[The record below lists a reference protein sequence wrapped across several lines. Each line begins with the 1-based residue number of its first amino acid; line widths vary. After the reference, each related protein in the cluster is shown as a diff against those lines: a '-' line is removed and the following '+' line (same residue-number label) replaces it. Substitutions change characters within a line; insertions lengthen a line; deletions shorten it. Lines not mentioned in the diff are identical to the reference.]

1 MPGPKSPTPSHERV
15 ALYHYA
21 VKSVDDFQ
29 QKMARGSGMGNV
41 KTLDF
46 LRYVDNFTAA
56 AAELQ
61 RTNGHRYTPKFKQLI
76 VYSLCLRDYGIKHR
90 FLCAWLMVL
99 LCCTLLCGVCGVCGV
114 NWGGSAGPCRPPLQP
129 SRLPS
134 HHLTP
139 PCFRHLTPP
148 CRSLHRL

>member
-46 LRYVDNFTAA
+46 LRYVDNFTDSYCHDALDLG
-56 AAELQ
+56 LQ
-61 RTNGHRYTPKFKQLI
+61 LNNLMQLQA
-76 VYSLCLRDYGIKHR
+76 SL
-90 FLCAWLMVL
+90 
-99 LCCTLLCGVCGVCGV
+99 
-114 NWGGSAGPCRPPLQP
+114 
-129 SRLPS
+129 
-134 HHLTP
+134 
-139 PCFRHLTPP
+139 
-148 CRSLHRL
+148 